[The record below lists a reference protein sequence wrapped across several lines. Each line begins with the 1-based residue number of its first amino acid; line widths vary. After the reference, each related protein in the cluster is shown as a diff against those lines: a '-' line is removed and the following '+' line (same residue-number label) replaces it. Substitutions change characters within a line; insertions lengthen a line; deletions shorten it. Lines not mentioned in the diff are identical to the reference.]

1 MESPKQMCR
10 LSFLNHNKQ
19 TIKFQT
25 TLIFSTLIVMK
36 QLSMYLRISKN
47 EQTIGNDLNKVL
59 TTILLQIIL
68 VLTIMS
74 KQSQKISPYL

>member
-1 MESPKQMCR
+1 
-10 LSFLNHNKQ
+10 
-19 TIKFQT
+19 
-25 TLIFSTLIVMK
+25 MK

>member
-1 MESPKQMCR
+1 MCR